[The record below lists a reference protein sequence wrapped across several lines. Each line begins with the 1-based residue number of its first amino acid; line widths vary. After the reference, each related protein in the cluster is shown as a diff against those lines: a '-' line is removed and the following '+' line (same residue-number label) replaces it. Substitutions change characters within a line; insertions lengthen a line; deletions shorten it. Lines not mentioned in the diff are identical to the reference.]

1 MDRRQSLGGQSG
13 ALRNQ
18 IKKSCGAFL
27 HRPYFVSFTAK
38 QYCIKQIMEFFEMFE
53 RKEVTSAEVKKKAKE
68 LGADLVGISPMSRFE
83 GAPKQNDAR
92 YIFPAA
98 KSMIVLGFRIARG
111 TLRGIEEGTL
121 FNTYSSMGYAAMNQV
136 YGPMVL
142 WNLTRWLEDHGYETV
157 PMLNSNGGEA
167 INTVTGKFR
176 EGWSRPVREGNPY
189 PDVLVHFRLA
199 AYMAG
204 LGEIGWSKV
213 FLTPE
218 FGPRQRF
225 VILLTDAEL
234 EPDPIFEGKICD
246 ACKQCVR
253 HCVGKAISM
262 NESVKVTVAG
272 HEIEWGKLDEMACE
286 KGIQG
291 GCDKQRNP
299 FDGEYPRQYGY
310 GRAIEGAY
318 GCIRACM
325 IHLEERKLL
334 KNNFR
339 NKFRTRPTWND
350 IDHSQPYPLTEDV
363 MQNYASKGMMENF
376 DTYVKYSEEDNYGSA
391 PKKADNPMID

>member
-1 MDRRQSLGGQSG
+1 M
-13 ALRNQ
+13 
-18 IKKSCGAFL
+18 I
-27 HRPYFVSFTAK
+27 TA
-38 QYCIKQIMEFFEMFE
+38 E
-53 RKEVTSAEVKKKAKE
+53 EVKKHAKS

-92 YIFPAA
+92 YIFPNA

-121 FNTYSSMGYAAMNQV
+121 FSTYPSMGYAALNQV

-142 WNLTRWLEDHGYETV
+142 WNLTRYLEDRGYETV
-157 PMLNSNGGEA
+157 PMLNANGGEA
-167 INTVTGKFR
+167 TNIVTGKFR
-176 EGWSRPVREGNPY
+176 EGWSRPVAEGKPY

-234 EPDPIFEGKICD
+234 EPDPIYEGKICD
-246 ACKQCVR
+246 HCKLCVKN
-253 HCVGKAISM
+253 CTGKAISKD
-262 NESVKVTVAG
+262 ESVKVTIAG

-286 KGIQG
+286 KGIHG
-291 GCDKQRNP
+291 GLDNELNP
-299 FDGEYPRQYGY
+299 FEGEYPRQYRY
-310 GRAIEGAY
+310 GRAVEGAA

-325 IHLEERKLL
+325 IHLEERKKI
-334 KNNFR
+334 KNLFY
-339 NKFRTRPTWND
+339 NKFRDKKPWK
-350 IDHSQPYPLTEDV
+350 IDRSKPYELTEEV
-363 MQNYASKGMMENF
+363 LKLYKEKGMSEAY
-376 DTYVKYSEEDNYGSA
+376 DEYIKYNERDNLGIAKESEPY
-391 PKKADNPMID
+391 NPMID

>member
-1 MDRRQSLGGQSG
+1 
-13 ALRNQ
+13 
-18 IKKSCGAFL
+18 
-27 HRPYFVSFTAK
+27 
-38 QYCIKQIMEFFEMFE
+38 MFE
-53 RKEVTSAEVKKKAKE
+53 KKEITAAEVKKKVKE
-68 LGADLVGISPMSRFE
+68 LGADLVGISTMSRFE

-92 YIFPAA
+92 YIFPGA

-121 FNTYSSMGYAAMNQV
+121 FSIYPSMGYAALNQV

-142 WNLTRWLEDHGYETV
+142 WNLTRYLENHGYETV
-157 PMLNSNGGEA
+157 PMLNANGGEA

-246 ACKQCVR
+246 GCKLCVR
-253 HCVGKAISM
+253 HCSGKAISQK
-262 NESVKVTVAG
+262 ESVKITVAG
-272 HEIEWGKLDEMACE
+272 HEIEWGKLNEMACE

-291 GCDKQRNP
+291 GCDLQRNP
-299 FDGEYPRQYGY
+299 FNGDYPRQYGY
-310 GRAIEGAY
+310 GRAVEGAY

-325 IHLEERKLL
+325 IHLEERGRL
-334 KNNFR
+334 KNKFH
-339 NKFRTRPTWND
+339 NKFRTRPPWED
-350 IDHSQPYPLTEDV
+350 IDHSKKYPLTEDIV
-363 MQNYASKGMMENF
+363 QNYVSKDMIE
-376 DTYVKYSEEDNYGSA
+376 DYDAYIKYSEEDNYGTA
-391 PKKADNPMID
+391 QKKAENPMID

>member
-1 MDRRQSLGGQSG
+1 MNMDADKL
-13 ALRNQ
+13 
-18 IKKSCGAFL
+18 
-27 HRPYFVSFTAK
+27 TA
-38 QYCIKQIMEFFEMFE
+38 
-53 RKEVTSAEVKKKAKE
+53 ADVKLKAKE

-83 GAPKQNDAR
+83 GAPKQMDAR

-121 FNTYSSMGYAAMNQV
+121 FSTYPSMGYAALNQV

-142 WNLTRWLEDHGYETV
+142 WNLTRYLEDHGHETV
-157 PMLNSNGGEA
+157 PMLNANGGEA
-167 INTVTGKFR
+167 LNTVTGKFR

-225 VILLTDAEL
+225 VILLTDADL
-234 EPDPIFEGKICD
+234 KPDPIFEGKICD
-246 ACKQCVR
+246 RCKLCVK
-253 HCVGKAISM
+253 HCSAGAISKD
-262 NESVKVTVAG
+262 ETVKITVAG
-272 HEIEWGKLDEMACE
+272 HEIEWGRLDELACE
-286 KGIQG
+286 QGIQG
-291 GCDKQRNP
+291 GLKRELSP
-299 FDGEYPRQYGY
+299 FDGDYPRQYGY
-310 GRAIEGAY
+310 GRAVEGAC

-325 IHLEERKLL
+325 IHLEERGKL
-334 KNNFR
+334 KNVFE
-339 NKFRTRPTWND
+339 NKFRTRPSWEK
-350 IDHSQPYPLTEDV
+350 IDHAQPFGLTPDV
-363 MQNYASKGMMENF
+363 EERYAKTGKIESF
-376 DTYVKYSEEDNYGSA
+376 DEYIKYTKRDNYGTEKT
-391 PKKADNPMID
+391 PKAVENPMID